1 MEMQFY
7 FYITAMK
14 HVDTEIKNLLSGL
27 PWELSGKESTCRCR
41 GRTFDP
47 WSGKTPHVVEQQS
60 LGPTTTEPVLQA
72 APAEPVGPEP
82 VLCNRGA
89 TKMSSRCLATR
100 GWPLLAATGGGP

>member
-72 APAEPVGPEP
+72 APAEPVGPRARALQQGSHQNEQP
-82 VLCNRGA
+82 VLGN
-89 TKMSSRCLATR
+89 
-100 GWPLLAATGGGP
+100 